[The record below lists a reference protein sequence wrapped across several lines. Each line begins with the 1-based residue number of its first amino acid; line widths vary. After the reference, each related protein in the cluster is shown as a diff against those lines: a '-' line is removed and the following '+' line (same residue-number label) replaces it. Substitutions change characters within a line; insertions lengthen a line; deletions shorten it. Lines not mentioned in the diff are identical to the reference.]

1 MTRVQ
6 KRTWP
11 SSCLWSVEGG
21 QHPTKFQATQI
32 PTIQHSAGARV
43 CSVHG
48 GVQRKEILSDT
59 VTSISAVPGPARYFS
74 CLGSLYPDVR
84 VLLCLIPTLPLPL
97 RQAGRSLSSRESW
110 IPSGLGRNQ
119 DRQPQKLVQVAQSTG
134 LRWVWPR
141 YSWRHQV
148 PILGPQLYSSQRP
161 IYPVVTGP
169 ASLICQRAG
178 SQWSL

>member
-48 GVQRKEILSDT
+48 GVQRKKILSDT

-74 CLGSLYPDVR
+74 YLRSLYPDVR

-97 RQAGRSLSSRESW
+97 RQAGRSLGFRESW

-119 DRQPQKLVQVAQSTG
+119 DRQPQTARPGCSKHRSQMGVAQVFMEAPSTHSG
-134 LRWVWPR
+134 
-141 YSWRHQV
+141 
-148 PILGPQLYSSQRP
+148 SS
-161 IYPVVTGP
+161 
-169 ASLICQRAG
+169 AL
-178 SQWSL
+178 